1 MSNPFLHFGNRFLR
15 PLLVNGGYGVFLAG
29 QVFVRIP
36 HLYRRRQTFK
46 DQLFLGGIKTLHVS
60 LLVGFFIGMIVSLQV
75 GLELAKYG
83 QQENIGLLVSIL
95 MAREM
100 APFVTAIILAA
111 SVGSAMAAELG
122 TMKVQ
127 EEITALDVLSVDV
140 VSYLVLPRVIA
151 LTLVSPILTLL
162 SVWVG
167 TLGGG
172 VIAVTQLGLDFSGY
186 AHNAMTALQD
196 IGGTIPLPASL
207 YSGLIKSIVFGFA
220 TAIVSCASGLHATNG
235 AQGVGQTTRSAVRD
249 SIILIIVLNFF
260 LGKFLL
266 H

>member
-36 HLYRRRQTFK
+36 HLFRRRQTFK
-46 DQLFLGGIKTLHVS
+46 EQLFLGGIKTLHVS

-75 GLELAKYG
+75 GLELSKYG

-186 AHNAMTALQD
+186 THNAMTALQD
-196 IGGTIPLPASL
+196 IGSTIPLPVSL
-207 YSGLIKSIVFGFA
+207 YSGLIKSIVFGFV